1 MLYNQYNLTYS
12 TQSPII
18 CIRINFDALQTKQ
31 PKEIQMKTT
40 TTATKPATKAVV
52 ASIEKG
58 KQALTELSQAIV
70 MRDGGNNSI
79 KTIFEA
85 FRKTKVAIGDLRTC
99 PIAKHFAS
107 IMGSQVNP
115 ENGKSYTAPTIA
127 NYLSDMR
134 KALQNGGALVL
145 NSAQKEAREK
155 AKAVKLTKAKA
166 VTIESNSEAPEP
178 IPSAPSV
185 AERTQ
190 SQKLYASLNTALLIA
205 QSDTAPSYDVVKM
218 TKGLSALIAL
228 IPA

>member
-1 MLYNQYNLTYS
+1 
-12 TQSPII
+12 
-18 CIRINFDALQTKQ
+18 
-31 PKEIQMKTT
+31 MKTT
-40 TTATKPATKAVV
+40 TTANKPASKTVV

-70 MRDGGNNSI
+70 LRDGADSSI
-79 KTIFEA
+79 KSLFEV
-85 FRKTKVAIGDLRTC
+85 FRKTKNGIGDLRNC
-99 PIAKHFAS
+99 PIAQAFSLAIS
-107 IMGSQVNP
+107 DQVNP
-115 ENGKSYTAPTIA
+115 LNGKKYTAPTIS
-127 NYLSDMR
+127 NYLGDMR
-134 KALQNGGALVL
+134 KALKLGTPLVL

-166 VTIESNSEAPEP
+166 VTTGDSDIAD

-205 QSDTAPSYDVVKM
+205 QSDDNPSYDVLKM